1 MSIEPIIQSVVVK
14 AAPNRAFDLFAARMA
29 DWWPK
34 GKTIAKHPHV
44 AMVREPVAGGRWF
57 ERDADGTE
65 TNWGQVLAWQP
76 PERLLLAWQ
85 ISCEWGYDPEILTEV
100 EVTFAPAAGGGT
112 LVRLEH
118 RNLERFGSD
127 ASRHADKLRNG
138 WPGKMD
144 EFAAYADAQV

>member
-14 AAPNRAFDLFAARMA
+14 ASPGRAFDLFTGHMA

-34 GKTIAKHPHV
+34 GKTIAKNPHV
-44 AMVREPVAGGRWF
+44 AMVMEPVAGGRWF
-57 ERDADGTE
+57 ERDADGAE
-65 TNWGQVLAWQP
+65 TNWGKVLAWQP

-85 ISCEWGYDPEILTEV
+85 ISCEWGYDPEVLTEV
-100 EVTFAPAAGGGT
+100 EVTFQPATGGGT
-112 LVRLEH
+112 LVTLAH
-118 RNLERFGSD
+118 RNLERFGDD
-127 ASRHADKLRNG
+127 AARHADRLRGG